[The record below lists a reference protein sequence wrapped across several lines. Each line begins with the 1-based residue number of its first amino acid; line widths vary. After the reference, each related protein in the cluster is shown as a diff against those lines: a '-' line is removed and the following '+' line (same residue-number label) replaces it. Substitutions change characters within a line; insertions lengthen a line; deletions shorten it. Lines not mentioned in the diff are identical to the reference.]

1 MIELRVPPAFDYAP
15 LVAHV
20 TDDAA
25 ARAGLDEERRTQL
38 AQAAR
43 TGFELIV
50 RDAMTGAPEPIHV
63 HASWTPAEMRI
74 ALRERGLPLDE
85 TRAERS
91 DGWHEIV
98 ALVDRAQWKLHG
110 RSGSELQLTVTR
122 PHGISHDGKAPR
134 SFEENVEPAPEQA
147 YTVRRFEPSDAAGVA
162 RAFYQTWGYHY
173 IFPAVYVPQRLT
185 ELNAQNAYIS
195 IVAEGENGEI
205 VGHYALDPV
214 PGTPIA
220 DGCAAVVVP
229 AHRGRGLLERLR
241 RAAEDEAVRLGF
253 AAYYSEPVTTHART
267 QTDSIKFGA
276 QLCAIVLGGDPK
288 SFVPKAMQFTGAGQ
302 RQSYTVFFK
311 ALAPRE
317 ARPIYA
323 PPEHCAI
330 VEQTYVNLGV
340 PVHLREADAA
350 SGDTDLHISVSR
362 SEGYASIDILKAGAS
377 SVEHL
382 TQAVA
387 DVRALRHLGAL
398 YINIPLEDPAAPAL
412 CEAAQAMGFF
422 YCGVIPWWL
431 GGRDALRLQLPLT
444 PIDLS
449 QVTIAGDFGARLKAY
464 IADQMNLHS

>member
-1 MIELRVPPAFDYAP
+1 
-15 LVAHV
+15 
-20 TDDAA
+20 
-25 ARAGLDEERRTQL
+25 
-38 AQAAR
+38 
-43 TGFELIV
+43 
-50 RDAMTGAPEPIHV
+50 
-63 HASWTPAEMRI
+63 
-74 ALRERGLPLDE
+74 
-85 TRAERS
+85 
-91 DGWHEIV
+91 
-98 ALVDRAQWKLHG
+98 
-110 RSGSELQLTVTR
+110 
-122 PHGISHDGKAPR
+122 
-134 SFEENVEPAPEQA
+134 
-147 YTVRRFEPSDAAGVA
+147 
-162 RAFYQTWGYHY
+162 
-173 IFPAVYVPQRLT
+173 
-185 ELNAQNAYIS
+185 
-195 IVAEGENGEI
+195 
-205 VGHYALDPV
+205 
-214 PGTPIA
+214 
-220 DGCAAVVVP
+220 
-229 AHRGRGLLERLR
+229 
-241 RAAEDEAVRLGF
+241 
-253 AAYYSEPVTTHART
+253 
-267 QTDSIKFGA
+267 
-276 QLCAIVLGGDPK
+276 
-288 SFVPKAMQFTGAGQ
+288 
-302 RQSYTVFFK
+302 VFFK